1 MYPSF
6 EIFGFDVHFYSIFFM
21 LALLASGIYFIYGN
35 KELRKYKEQLFD
47 CFLYLVVGII
57 LGAKL
62 MYILVNIKD
71 YVGNITRL
79 WTDLRGGFLFYG
91 GFIGACIAV
100 YFYFRKNKLPVLDII
115 DSAAT
120 ALPLGHA
127 IGRIGCIFAG
137 CCYGSPTN
145 LPWGITYPA
154 SCPIAPGGISLH
166 PAPIYEIILNLLLFA
181 IILLVRKRVKLKGA
195 IMSIYLIGYSIQR
208 FIVEFFRDDYEAV
221 FLNLTVAQLTSIL
234 IFAVAIGYYFII
246 KKVNNNSEIMDK
258 ISLEALEKAERLER
272 EKADETKDEEP
283 KDEE

>member
-6 EIFGFDVHFYSIFFM
+6 EVFGFDVHFYSIFYM
-21 LALLASGIYFIYGN
+21 LALLASGAYFVYGN
-35 KELRKYKEQLFD
+35 KDLRKYKEQLFD
-47 CFLYLVVGII
+47 CYLYLIIGII

-71 YVGNITRL
+71 YIGDVTRL

-100 YFYFRKNKLPVLDII
+100 YFYFRRHKLPVLDII

-145 LPWGITYPA
+145 LPWGIIYPT
-154 SCPIAPGGISLH
+154 SCPIAPSGIALH
-166 PAPIYEIILNLLLFA
+166 PTPIYEIILNLMLFA
-181 IILLVRKRVKLKGA
+181 VILLIRKKVRLKGA

-208 FIVEFFRDDYEAV
+208 FIVEFFRDDYDTI
-221 FLNLTVAQLTSIL
+221 FLNLTVAQLTSIA
-234 IFAVAIGYYFII
+234 IFALAIIYYFII
-246 KKVNNNSEIMDK
+246 KKINGNAELMDK
-258 ISLEALEKAERLER
+258 ISGDPIVAEEPLGEEAT
-272 EKADETKDEEP
+272 DETKEE
-283 KDEE
+283 K